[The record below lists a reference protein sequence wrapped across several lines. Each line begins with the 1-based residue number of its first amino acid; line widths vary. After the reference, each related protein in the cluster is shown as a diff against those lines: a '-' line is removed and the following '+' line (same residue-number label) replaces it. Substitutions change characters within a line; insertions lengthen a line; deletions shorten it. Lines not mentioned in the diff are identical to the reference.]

1 VQEGGCV
8 ERLVQATVD
17 GRRLALLS
25 GPSRLLHH
33 IFGSGSLS
41 LRKLLGLC
49 LSGTEKDKCPLPSEA
64 PSTVSLCVCVC
75 KCVRASVIACVCVCG
90 VVCGVCVCV
99 CVRER
104 SVKHDLESTQRDTS
118 YVF

>member
-1 VQEGGCV
+1 MQEGGCV
-8 ERLVQATVD
+8 ERLVQATV
-17 GRRLALLS
+17 GVAVRTQQVVTPHRQFQSSLV
-25 GPSRLLHH
+25 LHYEE
-33 IFGSGSLS
+33 
-41 LRKLLGLC
+41 LLGLC